1 MVIEKALPRSQN
13 PGLRFP
19 FTLPFVV
26 LVVVIIIMYWQNIHK
41 VITEV
46 AWERIFNVSHP
57 DLFIYTYIIKRISQT
72 QQFLLHK
79 MLFWGDMFRLPLS
92 HLQTLLKYSSKVNN
106 VHSVFWDPIKVFHL
120 PTDAL

>member
-1 MVIEKALPRSQN
+1 
-13 PGLRFP
+13 
-19 FTLPFVV
+19 
-26 LVVVIIIMYWQNIHK
+26 MYWQNIHK